1 MFADVFRPDD
11 EEAKVWT
18 VRSGAETGPAHKCK
32 GEYKKDNIPNFSKT
46 EISGFLPTFFQILIF
61 TDPPGIN
68 I

>member
-18 VRSGAETGPAHKCK
+18 VRSGAETGPAHRCK

-46 EISGFLPTFFQILIF
+46 EISGK
-61 TDPPGIN
+61 
-68 I
+68 